1 MSLMKRL
8 TEFLKTTA
16 LGGLVVLLPVLL
28 LYLVLAEALDLVV
41 AIATP
46 IADLFPE
53 GTFDKITSPVIIA
66 LILIVGVSF
75 LVGLGLRLGAARRL
89 GRSIEHYVL
98 GRLPMY
104 NVLKSLTMGFTEAG
118 ENAAFRPAMLISADG
133 YRELAYV
140 VEDHNDGNATVL
152 VPLAPMPFTG
162 SLKIV
167 NRERIETL
175 DVNLG
180 DFTKVL
186 SHWGV
191 GVLDMSQKRSTDVG
205 TE

>member
-1 MSLMKRL
+1 MKRL

-16 LGGLVVLLPVLL
+16 LGGLFVLLPVLL
-28 LYLVLAEALDLVV
+28 LYLVLAETLELVV
-41 AIATP
+41 ALATP

-75 LVGLGLRLGAARRL
+75 LVGLGLRLGVARRL
-89 GRSIEHYVL
+89 GRSIELSVL
-98 GRLPMY
+98 NHLPMY
-104 NVLKSLTMGFTEAG
+104 NVLKSLTLGFTEAG
-118 ENAAFRPAMLISADG
+118 ENAAFRPAVLMSQDG
-133 YRELAYV
+133 CRELAYV
-140 VEDHNDGNATVL
+140 VEDHNDGNVTVL
-152 VPLAPMPFTG
+152 LPWAPMAFTG
-162 SLKIV
+162 SVKIV

-180 DFTKVL
+180 EFTKVL

-191 GVLDMSQKRSTDVG
+191 GVRDLAERRS
-205 TE
+205 